1 MNWVDLLRA
10 KAGSVMG
17 GGTPQ
22 KSFAEIQEAMLA
34 AAAAK
39 RAAARRR
46 IAIWLRAA
54 AAVVIVAAAG
64 TLLLW
69 PRGDSSEPVAQDSL
83 KSDEVFVVDNPVT
96 GDSAPDSFAAVAEAT
111 EAEDAASD
119 VTADVTADVAV
130 GATDAGATA
139 AVTDAT
145 ADVAAN
151 AAAAAT
157 DAGTA
162 GTVASEATPSPVTT
176 LPGRNLVALADK
188 PGKDAAEAEP
198 VAGSA
203 KASDNGDADAVV
215 ASADAV
221 VASADAVGA
230 TSADAVGATS
240 ADAVVA
246 SADAVVA
253 SADAVGAT
261 SADAVADATA
271 DAAANAAAAVTADAA
286 ANAAATATA
295 DATADAAANA
305 AAAATADAT
314 ATAAVTANHPA
325 GAQKAAADPF
335 EEPVKPIRKQL
346 RRFSIGASGFLANS
360 SVGSGNVNADSSPKG
375 MVVYTDRNGK
385 VFYSYGAPTVRY
397 YHSAPISGG
406 ISLRYS
412 FTDRFYAET
421 GVRLTYLHTWIS
433 PSGASQDLLFAGIP
447 VGVGCNFL
455 SLGNFDLYGSLYG
468 MPSKCVWGHSYS
480 NFPSNYSKLSDIP
493 VMWST
498 GAAVGASYSF
508 TRLLSLFA
516 EPTIS
521 YYFTGDDAPQ
531 TIYKENPWYFTL
543 NVGLRFN
550 LQ

>member
-46 IAIWLRAA
+46 TAIWLRAA

-69 PRGDSSEPVAQDSL
+69 PHGDSSEPVAQDSL
-83 KSDEVFVVDNPVT
+83 KSDEVFVVDNSVT
-96 GDSAPDSFAAVAEAT
+96 GDSAADSFAAVAEAT

-119 VTADVTADVAV
+119 VTADVAV

-139 AVTDAT
+139 
-145 ADVAAN
+145 DV
-151 AAAAAT
+151 T

-162 GTVASEATPSPVTT
+162 GAVASEATPSPVAT

-221 VASADAVGA
+221 GA
-230 TSADAVGATS
+230 TSAN
-240 ADAVVA
+240 AVVA
-246 SADAVVA
+246 SADAV
-253 SADAVGAT
+253 
-261 SADAVADATA
+261 
-271 DAAANAAAAVTADAA
+271 AVTDAG
-286 ANAAATATA
+286 AAAT
-295 DATADAAANA
+295 
-305 AAAATADAT
+305 ATADAT
-314 ATAAVTANHPA
+314 ATAAVTANQPA

-455 SLGNFDLYGSLYG
+455 KLGNFDLYGSLYG

-493 VMWST
+493 VMCST

>member
-22 KSFAEIQEAMLA
+22 KSFAEIQKAMLA

-46 IAIWLRAA
+46 TAIWLRAA

-69 PRGDSSEPVAQDSL
+69 PRGDSSEPD
-83 KSDEVFVVDNPVT
+83 KIFVVNNPVT
-96 GDSAPDSFAAVAEAT
+96 GDSAADSFAAVAEAT

-139 AVTDAT
+139 AVTDA
-145 ADVAAN
+145 
-151 AAAAAT
+151 
-157 DAGTA
+157 
-162 GTVASEATPSPVTT
+162 
-176 LPGRNLVALADK
+176 
-188 PGKDAAEAEP
+188 
-198 VAGSA
+198 
-203 KASDNGDADAVV
+203 
-215 ASADAV
+215 DAV

-230 TSADAVGATS
+230 TSADA
-240 ADAVVA
+240 
-246 SADAVVA
+246 
-253 SADAVGAT
+253 
-261 SADAVADATA
+261 
-271 DAAANAAAAVTADAA
+271 A
-286 ANAAATATA
+286 ANAAAT
-295 DATADAAANA
+295 
-305 AAAATADAT
+305 ATADAT

>member
-203 KASDNGDADAVV
+203 KASDNGD
-215 ASADAV
+215 
-221 VASADAVGA
+221 
-230 TSADAVGATS
+230 